1 MILRISM
8 SIERSALTRQFSR
21 RELSRFLVE
30 QRPALLSSAG
40 IARFDPR
47 DAGHRR
53 PRQKNIT
60 LSAIVAASKPG
71 CRDPAVDNKSNRNV
85 ANPVPQEAESKRLV

>member
-47 DAGHRR
+47 NAGHRR

-71 CRDPAVDNKSNRNV
+71 CRDPAVDKSNRNV
-85 ANPVPQEAESKRLV
+85 ANPIPQEAESKRLV